1 MIRLVKLTSLFGI
14 IQTQLRPYGTS
25 GSTGWYGTSNNFV
38 TYAWSE
44 IPGFSKFGSFSG
56 SNGNGNA
63 VTTGFKPRFVLI
75 RRSNSTGNWFMFD
88 SVRGSGKTIWAD
100 LPDTEDSNYS
110 ITMTASG
117 FEVNGSAAG
126 LNAAGGTYIYAAWA
140 EFPADDAFESA
151 LLISSSFKTYLA
163 TATTPATQAHRGRL
177 ASRSSMT
184 GLLILMALVI
194 CLYQYQRI
202 YRYWRW

>member
-1 MIRLVKLTSLFGI
+1 
-14 IQTQLRPYGTS
+14 
-25 GSTGWYGTSNNFV
+25 
-38 TYAWSE
+38 
-44 IPGFSKFGSFSG
+44 
-56 SNGNGNA
+56 
-63 VTTGFKPRFVLI
+63 
-75 RRSNSTGNWFMFD
+75 
-88 SVRGSGKTIWAD
+88 
-100 LPDTEDSNYS
+100 
-110 ITMTASG
+110 MTASG

-126 LNAAGGTYIYAAWA
+126 LNAAGVYIYAAWA

-194 CLYQYQRI
+194 CLYLVPTDP
-202 YRYWRW
+202 